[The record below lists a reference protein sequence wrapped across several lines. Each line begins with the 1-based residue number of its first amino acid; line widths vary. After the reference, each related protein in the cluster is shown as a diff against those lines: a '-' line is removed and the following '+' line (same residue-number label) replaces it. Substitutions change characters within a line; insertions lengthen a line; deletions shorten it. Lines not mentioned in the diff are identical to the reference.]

1 MIVADQLSVMNAKQ
15 AFGSRKIKI
24 ASMQHVKMMD
34 VRLVIFKG
42 QKSVTSANKTS
53 LNLKMALV

>member
-1 MIVADQLSVMNAKQ
+1 MIAAKTGY
-15 AFGSRKIKI
+15 GSHQTKL